1 VNTAGMLGDDLGRTE
16 QSPHTRIAV
25 GASLLTH
32 SIAIALALWLG
43 MLSPF
48 TPEPALNGLRH
59 ELTWIASPGPGGGG
73 GGGGNRT
80 PLAAAAR
87 LAGKERLTVP
97 VPKPQP
103 TPARKPS
110 EPPPIELTIPAKPL
124 AAADEI
130 ELGVIAQAPPIETM
144 QGPGSQGGAGTGTGA
159 GSGEGQGS
167 GLGPGTGGGTGSG
180 AYRPGS
186 GVTMPVPVH
195 EAKPNYTNDAMRAKV
210 QGIAVVECVVLP
222 DGTVT
227 DAKIIKSLDNVFG
240 LDQEAIKAARQ
251 WRFLPGR
258 RFGQPVSVLIEIEL
272 SFILR

>member
-1 VNTAGMLGDDLGRTE
+1 MLGEGPGRTG

-25 GASLLTH
+25 AASLLTH
-32 SIAIALALWLG
+32 SIAIALVLWLG

-48 TPEPALNGLRH
+48 AGRPVFNGLRH
-59 ELTWIASPGPGGGG
+59 ELIWIASPGPGGGG

-80 PLAAAAR
+80 VLAAPAQ

-97 VPKPQP
+97 VPKAQP
-103 TPARKPS
+103 KPARKPV
-110 EPPPIELTIPAKPL
+110 EPPPIELTIPRTPL
-124 AAADEI
+124 AAADESA
-130 ELGVIAQAPPIETM
+130 LGVIAQAPPLETM
-144 QGPGSQGGAGTGTGA
+144 LGPGSQGGAGNGTGA

-167 GLGPGTGGGTGSG
+167 GLGPGMGGGTGGG

-186 GVTMPVPVH
+186 SVTMPEVLH

-210 QGIAVVECVVLP
+210 QGVAVVECVVLP

-227 DAKIIKSLDNVFG
+227 DVKIIKSLDKMFG
-240 LDQEAIKAARQ
+240 LDEEAIKAARK
-251 WRFLPGR
+251 WRFSPGR
-258 RFGQPVSVLIEIEL
+258 RYGQPVPVLIEIEL